1 MEQFLYERETDPEK
15 MLKSLGFGFSPDADV
30 SYGRIP
36 DRFLLSPSSAG
47 GIDLYQFVL
56 HHPDLHHLLW
66 IWDKQSGTQSVSSS
80 SNQSTGK
87 KTGECTSQEKFD
99 DEPHFETENTNL
111 SDEKQNSLK
120 KMFSDMNVPNDV
132 AIKLIDS
139 VPERYL
145 IKLHKRLV
153 SGGDVSIKVTDSD
166 GEQAMDTQT
175 VPVVMATDE
184 LQGENKQD
192 DAGCADESAQPVS
205 SCLVSPSLTT
215 KHGVRSRNNS
225 KDGTRSNGNSNTQ
238 SDTDPHVCGQRKAM
252 NIPSPEKSKMSRET
266 GCLGPPDSEVVDPK
280 SVESWSSNSDDSPQE
295 YFNVELDEKESLV

>member
-15 MLKSLGFGFSPDADV
+15 MLKSLGFGFNPDADV

-66 IWDKQSGTQSVSSS
+66 IWEKQSGTQSVSSS
-80 SNQSTGK
+80 SNQSTGR
-87 KTGECTSQEKFD
+87 KTGECTSQEKID
-99 DEPHFETENTNL
+99 DEPHFETESTNL

-153 SGGDVSIKVTDSD
+153 SGGDVSIKVTDNGD
-166 GEQAMDTQT
+166 EQAMDTQT

-184 LQGENKQD
+184 GENKQD
-192 DAGCADESAQPVS
+192 DTGCAQPVS
-205 SCLVSPSLTT
+205 SCLVSPSSTT
-215 KHGVRSRNNS
+215 KHGVRSRNIS
-225 KDGTRSNGNSNTQ
+225 KDGIISNDNSNTQ
-238 SDTDPHVCGQRKAM
+238 NDTDPHVCGQRKAM
-252 NIPSPEKSKMSRET
+252 NIPSPEKSKMSRDT
-266 GCLGPPDSEVVDPK
+266 DCLGPPDSEVVDPK